1 MIDEGPVSVAIYTYY
16 FLLTRGR
23 PFVLP
28 LLLRAH
34 SSARLPDSHRGR
46 ILRIFVCIHIK
57 SDNTLRAS
65 PVLAAT
71 TLPGRRQAG
80 LFSKPPSETVRKVLR
95 ARSRREFGQD
105 REGEMG

>member
-1 MIDEGPVSVAIYTYY
+1 MLNEGPVYTRITSSLREAGPSFCLSYYEPIRPPVSPIAIVGVSFEY
-16 FLLTRGR
+16 
-23 PFVLP
+23 
-28 LLLRAH
+28 
-34 SSARLPDSHRGR
+34 S
-46 ILRIFVCIHIK
+46 VCIHIK